1 MRFSMNYALYKWV
14 ILETDQAKKRLL
26 PIVQI
31 ELNSMRVNLEFQVA

>member
-1 MRFSMNYALYKWV
+1 MNYALYKWA

-26 PIVQI
+26 LIVRI